1 MIRVCWNRGQEAGS
15 RPTRSG
21 TGAKLSRRGWLA
33 ALAAFTLGCHDSA
46 PLDRSGALRVR
57 GGAVSGRRTKEEA
70 PSAPAAPLRSHPPP
84 DGSAEPSTEPSLG
97 SSVAA
102 AAAALRPAAADLPRY
117 YLLPLGPERVEQDI
131 DFVSRSLVSFYA
143 ADVVVLPRITLPRDA
158 YYAPRKRYRADS
170 LLTFLESRLPNDAY
184 RLIGATSV
192 DISTTK
198 PPYADWG
205 ILGLA
210 TRSGHVCVL
219 SSFRCRRLAQ
229 DEIHATIRFGKT
241 AVHEVGHTLGLAH
254 CPTVGCLM
262 EDARGSVLT
271 TDREYD
277 LCAHCRAALVRA
289 GHELSRDHAIPWPRP
304 G

>member
-1 MIRVCWNRGQEAGS
+1 M
-15 RPTRSG
+15 
-21 TGAKLSRRGWLA
+21 
-33 ALAAFTLGCHDSA
+33 
-46 PLDRSGALRVR
+46 
-57 GGAVSGRRTKEEA
+57 
-70 PSAPAAPLRSHPPP
+70 
-84 DGSAEPSTEPSLG
+84 
-97 SSVAA
+97 
-102 AAAALRPAAADLPRY
+102 PRY
-117 YLLPLGPERVEQDI
+117 YLLPLGPEDVERDI
-131 DFVSRSLVSFYA
+131 EFAQRSLVSFYA
-143 ADVVVLPRITLPRDA
+143 AEVLVLPRVALPREA

-170 LLTFLESRLPNDAY
+170 LLTFLESRLPSDAY

-210 TRSGHVCVL
+210 TRSGQVCVL

-229 DEIHATIRFGKT
+229 DESHATIRFGKT

-277 LCAHCRAALVRA
+277 LCARCRAALERA
-289 GHELSRDHAIPWPRP
+289 GHRLSHDHAIPWPRP
-304 G
+304 S